1 MKTAHA
7 EGRAHNIGNSRWNHE
22 PSWPEKW
29 FMRVVE
35 NEFKDKNYV
44 REYPFHGFSLDF
56 AWPDKK
62 LCIEIDGEQHERFPE
77 YRARD
82 ARKDSALAAEGW
94 QVLRLKWRNVYQNP
108 KNAIQTARGFIDGP
122 VAKFAFKPEFSV

>member
-1 MKTAHA
+1 
-7 EGRAHNIGNSRWNHE
+7 
-22 PSWPEKW
+22 
-29 FMRVVE
+29 MRVVE